1 MSKHSPLS
9 SPEKWSHSSL
19 SVFLFAAIIEIN
31 LWRKQH
37 GGEIVTVPG
46 SIWGI
51 KQEEG
56 RHSTPESK
64 EKPVHPCCLLCPAY
78 AQINCLHS
86 SMVQGIGM
94 KWCQSHP
101 GTHSVNIQDS
111 LSKLC
116 SMPALSRSSLLG
128 FPSRLCLV
136 YSNKVARWV
145 FCPTSSSS
153 FQQDLFLLSVSLQ
166 WSPSQMPTVCPD
178 MKVSPFPWL
187 LEGLN
192 VILSFQCLSII
203 LFMCLKLCYMY
214 VNMFGVCH
222 KTCCHFERLQIV
234 LHFKMCTRVWMHM

>member
-145 FCPTSSSS
+145 FSPTSHQALTSK
-153 FQQDLFLLSVSLQ
+153 LFLSAG
-166 WSPSQMPTVCPD
+166 P
-178 MKVSPFPWL
+178 VSPVCFFAVKPFSDAHSLSRYESFPFSL
-187 LEGLN
+187 
-192 VILSFQCLSII
+192 VISMS
-203 LFMCLKLCYMY
+203 
-214 VNMFGVCH
+214 
-222 KTCCHFERLQIV
+222 
-234 LHFKMCTRVWMHM
+234 